1 MIDNNQNENNN
12 MPSTDSTFQNNE
24 SSLSELR
31 NIIVGSFDHKGY
43 YLQNGVYQQLLSSY
57 LNSQNNIPILNL
69 QISIIDSYIISN
81 SKLSTVYPEKIKELS
96 ISYINLSNVT
106 LKILSTTPLNKD
118 TQSLY
123 ENSFRLLANLKQENL
138 FNVDQSFTNFISNI
152 DQYLISEFINR

>member
-31 NIIVGSFDHKGY
+31 NIIVGSFAHKGY

-69 QISIIDSYIISN
+69 QISIIDSYIILLLFVLIQLYLHGLRAN
-81 SKLSTVYPEKIKELS
+81 VFVKYSKIH
-96 ISYINLSNVT
+96 
-106 LKILSTTPLNKD
+106 
-118 TQSLY
+118 
-123 ENSFRLLANLKQENL
+123 
-138 FNVDQSFTNFISNI
+138 
-152 DQYLISEFINR
+152 